1 MDEKDTFH
9 RDLKKGKE
17 IEQLVLKFVK
27 SVYDDAYIVDGYCKD
42 WDIYIPSREF
52 GIEVKSDLMSRKT
65 GNIVV
70 ETSFNGRPSALETT
84 KAKLLVFYTGD
95 KLIFTTPENIR
106 KVITKHRLREVSFT
120 GKGDTASKTAF
131 LVKQFFLEEVGFVCA
146 PDLYLYKS
154 FNFDFSL

>member
-1 MDEKDTFH
+1 MVNSNMRLLAVIVFLYT
-9 RDLKKGKE
+9 L
-17 IEQLVLKFVK
+17 LP
-27 SVYDDAYIVDGYCKD
+27 VYA
-42 WDIYIPSREF
+42 E
-52 GIEVKSDLMSRKT
+52 
-65 GNIVV
+65 N
-70 ETSFNGRPSALETT
+70 
-84 KAKLLVFYTGD
+84 FYTGD